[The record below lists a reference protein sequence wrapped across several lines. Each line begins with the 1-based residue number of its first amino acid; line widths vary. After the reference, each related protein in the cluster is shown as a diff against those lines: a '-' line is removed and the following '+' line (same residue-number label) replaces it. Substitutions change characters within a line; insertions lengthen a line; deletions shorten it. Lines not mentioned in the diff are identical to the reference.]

1 MLPGAVMLQAWL
13 ALATAPGLDG
23 HRLATLLE
31 AFGGIGALAG
41 ASEAALRTAGASE
54 ALVGHLR
61 RPDVAHMDSA
71 IAWLEAAP
79 DHHFLSWED
88 PRYPS
93 LLRQIPDPPVAL
105 FVHGNPA
112 CLGEP
117 QLAMVGSR
125 NASPGGAATAR
136 AFARH
141 LAGCGLGITSGLAT
155 GIDAAAHAGA
165 LEGGGTTIAVLG
177 TGPDLAY
184 PRQHAELAAAIAAQ
198 GALCSEFL
206 PGTGPLRHHFPRR
219 NRIISGLAI
228 GTLVVEARLRS
239 GALITAHR
247 AIEQG
252 REVFAIPGSI
262 HNPLAKGCHRL
273 IREGAKLVES
283 TGHIL
288 EELAPLLGTIAPPAE
303 PAEAAAPP
311 ADAPDAD
318 YQRLLDAL
326 GWDTLDADT
335 LARRSGLTPAEVSSM
350 LLILEL
356 GGSVQPLAGGRYQR
370 QR

>member
-1 MLPGAVMLQAWL
+1 MLPGELMLQLWL

-23 HRLATLLE
+23 QRLSVLLE
-31 AFGGIGALAG
+31 ALGGSDALAG
-41 ASEAALRTAGASE
+41 ASDAALRAAGASE
-54 ALVGHLR
+54 ALVNHLR
-61 RPDVAHMDSA
+61 QADAARLDAVS
-71 IAWLEAAP
+71 AWLAAAP
-79 DHHFLSWED
+79 DHHLIDWED
-88 PRYPS
+88 PRYPP
-93 LLRQIPDPPVAL
+93 LLRLVPDPPVAL
-105 FVHGNPA
+105 FVHGEPA
-112 CLGEP
+112 HLGEP

-141 LAGCGLGITSGLAT
+141 LADCGLAITSGLAT
-155 GIDAAAHAGA
+155 GIDAAAHGGA
-165 LEGGGTTIAVLG
+165 LEGRGVTIAVLG
-177 TGPDLAY
+177 TGPDVVY
-184 PRQHAELAAAIAAQ
+184 PRQHAGLAAAIAAR

-206 PGTGPLRHHFPRR
+206 PGTGPLKHHFPRR
-219 NRIISGLAI
+219 NRIISGLAL

-283 TGHIL
+283 SGHIL
-288 EELAPLLGTIAPPAE
+288 EELAPLLGVITAPAE
-303 PAEAAAPP
+303 PAAAGPRA
-311 ADAPDAD
+311 ADTHDAD

-326 GWDTLDADT
+326 GWDTVDADT

-356 GGSVQPLAGGRYQR
+356 SGSVQPLAGGRYQR